1 MPRATTSNPPQR
13 SLQVYAFD
21 PSRGARLENHLTIRI
36 TNETLRKGPVG
47 RKIAVIDY
55 DASNKC
61 YYEGVVL
68 DAAAILGQNGLAPS
82 ESNPQFHQQMVYAVV
97 MDTIRRFEVALG
109 REVKWRADYSQKTNP
124 YHGLLKVFPHAMQE
138 ANAFYDPQM
147 RALLFGYFQASAED
161 VGINLPGQIVFTCLS
176 HDIIVHETTHAIL
189 DGVREHFNEPTGPD
203 AAAFHEGF
211 ADIVALLQHF
221 SFKET
226 LLDTIQRTG
235 GLIHR
240 RQLTPTVNAEATG
253 PLIQAEI
260 GEDNPMV
267 DLARQFGEAMG
278 NRRALRNALG
288 TPPDARILDNTF
300 EPHERGAILVAAVFD
315 AFFSVYIDRTRDLV
329 RLAYPDGRAI
339 VPNFLS
345 NELANRLAEE
355 AAKTANR
362 IQNICLRALDYC
374 PPVDITFGDYLRA
387 LVTADRDVMADDGR
401 GYRAALINA
410 FRSRGI
416 RPEGVISYN
425 DEALS
430 WDSYKGISSSTVNP
444 NFRKLFKDL
453 NEYEDEPDRKNEQQL
468 YERLWGKAET
478 FRRQLG
484 LPSEYRIGNK
494 RYPLKVQAKSI
505 NPLHRVRPDGSLQ
518 RQIVAELV
526 QKRDGVEIEPGN
538 PAAGKFT
545 FRGGTTLII
554 NRQGEVRFSISKPI
568 HGPAGQARL
577 QRQRDYL
584 SRMANSFALA
594 PYVAFRH
601 DRDLGFRG
609 IHRGY

>member
-1 MPRATTSNPPQR
+1 MPRATVSNPPQR
-13 SLQVYAFD
+13 NLQVYAFD
-21 PSRGARLENHLTIRI
+21 PSRGARLENHLNIRI
-36 TNETLRKGPVG
+36 ANEPLKKGPVG
-47 RKIAVIDY
+47 RKVAVIDY
-55 DASNKC
+55 DASNQC

-68 DAAAILGQNGLAPS
+68 DAAAILSQNGLAPS

-109 REVKWRADYSQKTNP
+109 REVKWRADHTTASTP
-124 YHGLLKVFPHAMQE
+124 YHGKLKVFPHAMQE
-138 ANAFYDPQM
+138 ANAFYDPDLH
-147 RALLFGYFQASAED
+147 ALLFGYFQASGED
-161 VGINLPGQIVFTCLS
+161 VGVNLPGQIVFTCLS

-189 DGVREHFNEPTGPD
+189 DGIREHFNEPTGPD

-221 SFKET
+221 SFKDT

-235 GLIHR
+235 GFIHR
-240 RQLTPTVNAEATG
+240 RQLTPVVVAEKGG

-278 NRRALRNALG
+278 NRRALRSALG
-288 TPPDARILDNTF
+288 TPPDARILENTF

-315 AFFSVYIDRTRDLV
+315 AFFTVYVDRTRDLV
-329 RLAYPDGRAI
+329 RMAYPDGRAI
-339 VPNFLS
+339 VPNFLP
-345 NELANRLAEE
+345 NDLANRLAEE
-355 AAKTANR
+355 AAKTATR

-401 GYRAALINA
+401 GYRGALVNA
-410 FRSRGI
+410 FRARGI

-425 DEALS
+425 DEALV
-430 WDSYKGISSSTVNP
+430 WDLFKGMSAAKVNP
-444 NFRKLFKDL
+444 NFRNLFKDL
-453 NEYEDEPDRKNEQQL
+453 YQFADEPDRKKEQDL
-468 YERLWGKAET
+468 YRRLFAKAET

-484 LPSEYRIGNK
+484 IPAQ
-494 RYPLKVQAKSI
+494 YPVQAKSI

-526 QKRDGVEIEPGN
+526 QKCERVPIDPDN
-538 PAAGKFT
+538 PKAGTFT

-554 NRQGEVRFSISKPI
+554 NQQGEVRYSIAKPI
-568 HGPAGQARL
+568 QGKAGAARL
-577 QRQRDYL
+577 ARQREYL
-584 SRMANSFALA
+584 SRMAASFPLA
-594 PYVAFRH
+594 PYIAFNH

>member
-21 PSRGARLENHLTIRI
+21 PSRGARLENHLIIRI
-36 TNETLRKGPVG
+36 VNERLRKGPVG

-61 YYEGVVL
+61 YYEGVEL

-109 REVKWRADYSQKTNP
+109 REVKWRPDRTPSKSP

-138 ANAFYDPQM
+138 ANAFYDPGL

-161 VGINLPGQIVFTCLS
+161 VGVNLPGQVVFTCLS

-189 DGVREHFNEPTGPD
+189 DGIREHFNEPTSPD

-240 RQLTPTVNAEATG
+240 RQLTPTVDADKSG

-288 TPPDARILDNTF
+288 TPPDARILENTF
-300 EPHERGAILVAAVFD
+300 EPHDRGAILVAAVFD

-329 RLAYPDGRAI
+329 RMTYPDGRAI
-339 VPNFLS
+339 VPNFLPS
-345 NELANRLAEE
+345 DLANRLAEE
-355 AAKTANR
+355 AARTATR

-374 PPVDITFGDYLRA
+374 PPVDIMFGDYLRA
-387 LVTADRDVMADDGR
+387 LVTADRDVVADDGR
-401 GYRAALINA
+401 GYRAALVNA

-430 WDSYKGISSSTVNP
+430 WDTYKGVSSSSVNP
-444 NFRKLFKDL
+444 DFRKLFKDL
-453 NEYEDEPDRKNEQQL
+453 NQYEDEPDKRNEQAL

-484 LPSEYRIGNK
+484 LPSEY
-494 RYPLKVQAKSI
+494 KVQAKSI

-526 QKRDGVEIEPGN
+526 QKRDRVEIEPGN
-538 PAAGKFT
+538 PQAGTFT

-568 HGPAGQARL
+568 QGVAGEARL
-577 QRQRDYL
+577 ARQREYL
-584 SRMANSFALA
+584 SRMASSFALA
-594 PYVAFRH
+594 PYIAFNH